1 MNKEY
6 NKAQST
12 VEFTFA
18 MVAVM
23 FLIYGMVMMFR
34 WAGMDLANRRVSQ
47 DLSLTNQSG
56 PFAQLNAVGDVV
68 LPMDAVYH
76 GGITNEDG
84 S

>member
-1 MNKEY
+1 MDK
-6 NKAQST
+6 KQTQAQST

-47 DLSLTNQSG
+47 DLSLVNTSG
-56 PFAQLNAVGDVV
+56 PFAQLNALGDNV

-84 S
+84 P